1 MSEHTVCP
9 IILAAGQ
16 STRFGSDKLLH
27 PIAHRNSYK
36 PIVIHTLEAWLS
48 VFNKVNV
55 VVRDDNLALLSLL
68 KQSELFNRL
77 TLISASAPETGL
89 SASLMSGIKANQTAP
104 AWLIGLADMPFI
116 QSCVI
121 NDSKLAL
128 EESASITQAEFNGQR
143 GHPVGFNHFHLSEL
157 LQLDGDKGA
166 KRILRSAPEKIV
178 VINSPDDGVVRD
190 IDTQD
195 SIAQCD
201 FD

>member
-16 STRFGSDKLLH
+16 STRFGSDKLVH

-55 VVRDDNLALLSLL
+55 VVREDNVALLSLL
-68 KQSELFNRL
+68 KQSELFHRL
-77 TLISASAPETGL
+77 TLTPANEPETGL
-89 SASLMSGIKANQTAP
+89 SASLMSGIKANQSAS

-116 QSCVI
+116 HNSVI

-128 EESASITQAEFNGQR
+128 EEGASITQAEFNGQR
-143 GHPVGFNHFHLSEL
+143 GHPVGFNRIHLTDL

-166 KRILRSAPEKIV
+166 KRILRSAPEQVV
-178 VINSPDDGVVRD
+178 VIKSPDDGIVRD

-195 SIAQCD
+195 SIAQ
-201 FD
+201 